1 MKTRHITP
9 TAVNGIEAQAF
20 DLSVGDTVELRNGLH
35 MLIDTLEGE
44 VNAYPIRG
52 YREGEVVEQF
62 TNWTATGSYYENE
75 ISFYDIVALHRKAP
89 TLYTKLSVGT
99 KVRLRNGQKVTI
111 VSTTGNNPNYPIIGQ
126 YVDAEDR
133 QEEWTSAGEFFLDS
147 TNEFDIVSVVE
158 EQKPQYHKY
167 GLIELVELLVEGK
180 VFYTREGVEVKLS
193 DRQFSFGKDKLD
205 LNKLVN
211 TPLSLV
217 RPVPFEIDPVK
228 GRHCFVWDDDKK
240 QGKYAVVIYI
250 SDDVDYPYV
259 TTGSVNYKNA
269 EPAYP

>member
-1 MKTRHITP
+1 MKTRRIIP

-20 DLSVGDTVELRNGLH
+20 DLSVGDIVELRNGLH
-35 MLIDTLEGE
+35 MYIDALDDEVGNYCIRGHQEGE
-44 VNAYPIRG
+44 I
-52 YREGEVVEQF
+52 VEQF
-62 TNWTATGSYYENE
+62 ANWTATGSYYENE
-75 ISFYDIVALHRKAP
+75 ISLYDIVALHKKAP
-89 TLYTKLSVGT
+89 KDYTTLPVGT
-99 KVRLRNGQKVTI
+99 VVLRKDGQKI
-111 VSTTGNNPNYPIIGQ
+111 RIISTTGSNPNYPIIGQ
-126 YVDAEDR
+126 YVDAKDR

-167 GLIELVELLVEGK
+167 GLIELVELLVQGT
-180 VFYTREGVEVKLS
+180 VFYTRDGVEVKLS
-193 DRQFSFGKDKLD
+193 DRKFSFGKDKLD

-228 GRHCFVWDDDKK
+228 GRHCFVWDDDKR

-250 SDDVDYPYV
+250 SDDSEYPYV
-259 TTGSVNYKNA
+259 TTGSVNYKHA